1 MKPPQAGPATDSPP
15 TRAVLAA
22 MHLNVPPAK
31 AAGGEAAGGKAACGE
46 AAGGRAAG
54 GEAPKKR
61 KLGGAA
67 AGPIDAMPPAFL
79 LSMMGSFAAPKL
91 RKN

>member
-31 AAGGEAAGGKAACGE
+31 AAGGEAAGGK
-46 AAGGRAAG
+46 AAG